1 MADDTTTEAPPTGAV
16 ARPKR
21 IPATLFDMVRSLGVM
36 VVVIALTLI
45 FVPGLLHPSKS
56 QRFAAVGYSDYT
68 EGFKQVTG
76 IDALVPTG
84 LAAGWY
90 ANSGALTHSGTD
102 ANLRIG
108 WVTPAKNYLALDE
121 SNNSAKD
128 FISDVLGSDGLKVTG
143 YEQIAGATW
152 TECASDQ
159 REKSIVRTFDDGVTV
174 VITGSGTKTEQSDL
188 ATALRNA

>member
-1 MADDTTTEAPPTGAV
+1 
-16 ARPKR
+16 
-21 IPATLFDMVRSLGVM
+21 
-36 VVVIALTLI
+36 
-45 FVPGLLHPSKS
+45 
-56 QRFAAVGYSDYT
+56 
-68 EGFKQVTG
+68 
-76 IDALVPTG
+76 
-84 LAAGWY
+84 
-90 ANSGALTHSGTD
+90 
-102 ANLRIG
+102 
-108 WVTPAKNYLALDE
+108 VTPAKNYLALDE